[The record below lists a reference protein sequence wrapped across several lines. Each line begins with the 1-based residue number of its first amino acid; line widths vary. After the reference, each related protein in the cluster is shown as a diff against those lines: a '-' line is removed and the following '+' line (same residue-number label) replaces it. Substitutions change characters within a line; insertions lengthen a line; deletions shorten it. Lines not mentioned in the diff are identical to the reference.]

1 MATHTAGYDADHARV
16 PIITK
21 KHNAGLVG
29 ELGSGTFFRKFGN
42 APFNALPLF
51 IH

>member
-1 MATHTAGYDADHARV
+1 MAAHTAGYNADHARV

-21 KHNAGLVG
+21 KYNAGLVSK
-29 ELGSGTFFRKFGN
+29 LGSGTLFRKFGN
-42 APFNALPLF
+42 APLNALPLF